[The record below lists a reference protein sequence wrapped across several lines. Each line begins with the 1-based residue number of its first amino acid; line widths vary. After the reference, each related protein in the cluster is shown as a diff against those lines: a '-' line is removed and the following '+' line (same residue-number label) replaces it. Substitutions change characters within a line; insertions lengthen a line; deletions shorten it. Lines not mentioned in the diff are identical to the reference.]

1 MPKTIQIDPDAFER
15 IEKARRPEE
24 SVSEVIKRC
33 VRPVR
38 SAQDVLDVL
47 RKSGVSDETLQ
58 AIDESVTRR
67 RRTPRRRRI

>member
-1 MPKTIQIDPDAFER
+1 MPKTIQIDKDAYEQL
-15 IEKARRPEE
+15 EKARRVEE

-38 SAQDVLDVL
+38 SAEEVLDRL
-47 RKSGVSDETLQ
+47 RKASVADETLE

-67 RRTPRRRRI
+67 RRTPRRRRT

>member
-1 MPKTIQIDPDAFER
+1 MPKTIQIDQDAYER
-15 IEKARRPEE
+15 LEKVRRSDE

-38 SAQDVLDVL
+38 SAEEVLDVL
-47 RKSGVSDETLQ
+47 RKANVADETLE

-67 RRTPRRRRI
+67 RRVPRRRGT